1 MDEKTAG
8 GLSDV
13 QLHFETFR
21 GPERVEEGPLLE
33 RLPQLYLPEGA
44 KLRGNGGVKHFG
56 AQVLAAG
63 WGEVETLG
71 GEGAGLC
78 HYALAVGGQTYDAR
92 LFLGSVPDSYLHT
105 LHFGA
110 AERGG
115 EEGHGLLV
123 LSNPEGDGWTSRW
136 AGGTDTAA
144 APELPQRASRTS
156 QGLQL
161 LAGQVFE
168 HTLYSAALGEFRA
181 DHVSPAS
188 VECPALELTR
198 RLSCCGR
205 APNAVLERAS
215 A

>member
-1 MDEKTAG
+1 M
-8 GLSDV
+8 
-13 QLHFETFR
+13 
-21 GPERVEEGPLLE
+21 LE

-44 KLRGNGGVKHFG
+44 KLRGNGGVEHFG
-56 AQVLAAG
+56 AQLLAAG

-78 HYALAVGGQTYDAR
+78 HYALPVGGRTYDAR
-92 LFLGSVPDSYLHT
+92 LFLGSVPDSYPHT

-136 AGGTDTAA
+136 AGGTDEFAA

-156 QGLQL
+156 QRLQL

-181 DHVSPAS
+181 EHISSASSERPRAYPATILLWSRVYCGSRTGVGVSSERVDPLPSRPLSPA
-188 VECPALELTR
+188 PQQ
-198 RLSCCGR
+198 
-205 APNAVLERAS
+205 
-215 A
+215 